1 MANILVVD
9 DEPNISHLLNTILT
23 DAGHTVIQASDG
35 DAVYELASKN
45 RPDLILMDIRMPAKD
60 GLTALKELREH
71 WETRSTPV
79 IILTAMPAVEGESTG
94 MDLGAAH
101 YISKPFVNGTVESAI
116 RNALRESASA

>member
-1 MANILVVD
+1 MAKILVVD
-9 DEPNISHLLNTILT
+9 DEPHIRHLLNTILT
-23 DAGHTVIQASDG
+23 DAGHTVTEAGDG

-45 RPDLILMDIRMPAKD
+45 CPDLILLDIRMPDKD

-94 MDLGAAH
+94 MDLGVTH
-101 YISKPFVNGTVESAI
+101 YISKPFVNGTVESANK
-116 RNALRESASA
+116 NALRESASV